1 MPEIMVT
8 VVAAYFVYLVGDY
21 AGVSGV
27 LAVVALGLWMSARG
41 VDQVSRKVE
50 PVLDIVWSVLEYNAN
65 TLIFVLS
72 GAMIASRLYQN
83 ANDPNVD
90 DITLIDLPYAF
101 VLWIYLLLVRAAMF
115 VLFAP
120 VLTRAGY
127 GLTLA
132 QNVVLVWSGLRGA
145 VGLALS
151 LFVLLDFSGPDAT
164 KADRAFGSLAFY
176 YMAAITLLTLLVQG
190 VTMAPLLRALGMT
203 KPPSVRRSFLKTLLR
218 SVEAGSD
225 EQMRLAGED
234 RLLGDPDWRAV
245 GELSALDAAD
255 VLKRYASG
263 TRLNEMGGG
272 RGAPRPRGWRARAR
286 AALARGWAALRA
298 RGPAPG
304 TLSPHLWKTS
314 VLRLDAANPA
324 DVEAAAEAH
333 ARAVAVRMNRGALL
347 AERRS
352 RLLAAVRQTYNDL
365 FHDAFIDSGQIF
377 ALRNSADKAL
387 DALDRPLAD
396 WDALQPATRLPRW
409 VAYLQRRADSPFLT
423 RLAQRTLLASL
434 DNAATLA
441 LAFMHAH
448 DVTAADMAD
457 VWGDDGAD
465 GGAGP
470 RARVRGGADA
480 LLDEMK
486 ANVTG
491 QVLLES
497 RAEVAK
503 AASALARARAAW
515 PEVLRAIKTRQLAQS
530 LLLLKE
536 KRVDA
541 VARTG
546 LIAATERDQLQD
558 LVERKLKSLHF
569 SPPRVSNARP
579 AETLRAHP
587 LFRALDDAAFAK
599 GVLKHAEL
607 CVEQE
612 GVPLCAPGSPSAHV
626 LIIVRGCAALR
637 PAPVRPAPAAPG
649 AGDPWETMPA
659 TPRAASAAGDGDGEP
674 APSSTAAAGAV
685 LFAWPAMLRSP
696 HAVAAR
702 AASVLLAYRLPVQ
715 ALEDLVA
722 AHDSVA
728 RAAWRYAA
736 VELALAH
743 GGPALVGR
751 PYADVDAVFR
761 TAHDEELGPGGVLRA
776 AGAAFMVYGR
786 VARAARAATGD
797 AIAATVASAA
807 AAAAARGS
815 PEPPP
820 PPLPPGAAEL
830 AAPAMLPPAPAVYTC
845 LSRTKVYHL
854 PTGALAALACA
865 DSGDLDDWTGPG
877 SGSPGEGPRSSANG
891 RPKGLPPSASMPP
904 GAARRS
910 LDSGDRAPAPLP
922 PSSLTASWRGDGPTR
937 ASRTL
942 GLGTMMSPGAGRDA
956 LKFELAD
963 RSSPPRPRRPPAA
976 GRGDMPA
983 DAAVT
988 VGAVDAVGLRRE
1000 LAAALAAGHAAPPA
1014 HAARGAADWDAPP
1027 PHAAGRRRARA
1038 GDLMNV
1044 LPPLAE
1050 GKPDV
1055 RAAVEAGLGVGVAD
1069 GSAADATE
1077 AALAAAA
1084 AATSSVVLQHRME
1097 RQASAPPA
1105 RPAGGR
1111 RSSHHTDR

>member
-8 VVAAYFVYLVGDY
+8 VVAAYFAYLVGDY

-41 VDQVSRKVE
+41 VDHVSRKVE

-83 ANDPNVD
+83 AANPNVD

-164 KADRAFGSLAFY
+164 KADRAFGALAFY

-569 SPPRVSNARP
+569 SPPRVSKTRP

-587 LFRALDDAAFAK
+587 LFRALDDAEFAK

-612 GVPLCAPGSPSAHV
+612 GAPLCAPGSPAAHV
-626 LIIVRGCAALR
+626 LILVRGCAALL
-637 PAPVRPAPAAPG
+637 PAPARPALATPG
-649 AGDPWETMPA
+649 AGDPWAATPA
-659 TPRAASAAGDGDGEP
+659 TPASAAGDGDGEP
-674 APSSTAAAGAV
+674 APPSTAAAGAV

-702 AASVLLAYRLPVQ
+702 ASSVLLAYRLPLQ

-751 PYADVDAVFR
+751 PYADVAAVFC

-786 VARAARAATGD
+786 VARTARAATGD

-815 PEPPP
+815 PEPPRRRSRPALPSSPRPRCCRPRPRSTRACPAPRCTTCRRARSPRSRAPTRATWMIGPTPAAAAPGKARGRRPTADRKGCP
-820 PPLPPGAAEL
+820 PVHRCRPAPRGGRSTAATAPPRARRRPPSPPPGAE
-830 AAPAMLPPAPAVYTC
+830 
-845 LSRTKVYHL
+845 
-854 PTGALAALACA
+854 
-865 DSGDLDDWTGPG
+865 
-877 SGSPGEGPRSSANG
+877 
-891 RPKGLPPSASMPP
+891 
-904 GAARRS
+904 
-910 LDSGDRAPAPLP
+910 
-922 PSSLTASWRGDGPTR
+922 TA
-937 ASRTL
+937 
-942 GLGTMMSPGAGRDA
+942 
-956 LKFELAD
+956 
-963 RSSPPRPRRPPAA
+963 
-976 GRGDMPA
+976 
-983 DAAVT
+983 
-988 VGAVDAVGLRRE
+988 
-1000 LAAALAAGHAAPPA
+1000 
-1014 HAARGAADWDAPP
+1014 
-1027 PHAAGRRRARA
+1027 PHAH
-1038 GDLMNV
+1038 
-1044 LPPLAE
+1044 LAHW
-1050 GKPDV
+1050 GW
-1055 RAAVEAGLGVGVAD
+1055 
-1069 GSAADATE
+1069 
-1077 AALAAAA
+1077 
-1084 AATSSVVLQHRME
+1084 
-1097 RQASAPPA
+1097 AP
-1105 RPAGGR
+1105 
-1111 RSSHHTDR
+1111 